1 MKGRSRWLTVVVTV
15 LVLAGAAIGYTWY
28 AREKTARHGDV
39 NVVPVV
45 SDQALSVPSPGQ
57 VLFRNTA
64 AGPDHGR
71 VARVPIA
78 TPGAPRHAA
87 GLSCDRF
94 AASGG
99 KALCLA
105 ARPGVLPPVTDVTV
119 LDKDLRVLR
128 TFDLPG
134 SPSRARLS
142 PSGRMAA
149 WTLFVTGDSY
159 AATGFSTRAGIL
171 DTETGELTKTVEEIP
186 VRLDGE
192 QYFAADVNYW
202 GITFAA
208 NDDRFYLTMASKGKT
223 YLVEA
228 DYRAY
233 RARVLRENVE
243 CPSLSPDGTRV
254 AFKKRVSADSAAPW
268 RLAVLELATGR
279 ETLLAEP
286 RSVDDQA
293 AWLDGKTV
301 LYSLPGRDGSSDIW
315 SVPADGTGAAAL
327 FVAGGA
333 SPAAGP

>member
-1 MKGRSRWLTVVVTV
+1 MRSRWLIVLVTV

-45 SDQALSVPSPGQ
+45 SGQALSVPSPGQ

-64 AGPDHGR
+64 AGPDYGR
-71 VARVPIA
+71 VAQVPA
-78 TPGAPRHAA
+78 ASPGAPRHTA

-94 AASGG
+94 AAAGG

-105 ARPGVLPPVTDVTV
+105 ARPGVLPPVTDITV

-171 DTETGELTKTVEEIP
+171 DIETGELVKTVEEMP
-186 VRLDGE
+186 LQVNGE
-192 QYFAADVNYW
+192 QYFSADVNYW
-202 GITFAA
+202 GITFAS

-228 DYRAY
+228 DFRAY
-233 RARVLRENVE
+233 RGRALHENVE
-243 CPSLSPDGTRV
+243 CPSLSPDGSRV
-254 AFKKRVSADSAAPW
+254 AYKKRVSADQSAPW
-268 RLAVLELATGR
+268 RLAVLELASGK
-279 ETLLAEP
+279 ETVLAET

-315 SVPADGTGAAAL
+315 SVPADGTGAPAL
-327 FVAGGA
+327 FVTGGA
-333 SPAAGP
+333 SPAVGR